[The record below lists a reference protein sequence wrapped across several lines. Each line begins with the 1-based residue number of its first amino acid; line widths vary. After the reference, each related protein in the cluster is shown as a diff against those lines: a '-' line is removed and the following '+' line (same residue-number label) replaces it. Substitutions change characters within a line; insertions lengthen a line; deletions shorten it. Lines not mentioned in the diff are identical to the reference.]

1 MLAIVYKSLAG
12 AYAKGCPQ
20 LLLLPLV
27 VWPFRSSQGKDL
39 RLTAASAV
47 CRPPTPAEL
56 LRAVALARGWV
67 VGNGLPDEARA
78 GRLLLKDYT
87 AGKLVHCE
95 EPPRDAAHAG
105 ATDEGEQ
112 EHEHPNTQPRSSHSP
127 SEGVIRSSTTGVHPW
142 L

>member
-1 MLAIVYKSLAG
+1 MLMQRCAFLSCLALSPI
-12 AYAKGCPQ
+12 AFYRQP
-20 LLLLPLV
+20 
-27 VWPFRSSQGKDL
+27 SKDL
-39 RLTAASAV
+39 NLTAASAL

-95 EPPRDAAHAG
+95 EPPRDAARAG
-105 ATDEGEQ
+105 AADEGEQ
-112 EHEHPNTQPRSSHSP
+112 EHEHPNTQLHSSHSP